1 MADIS
6 KPILVIGGGI
16 SGVTTAVE
24 AAEAG
29 AKVVLV
35 ESNPYLGGRV
45 AQLHQYFPKLCP
57 PTCGLEINFKRIKF
71 NPDITFYTD
80 AKVTSVSG
88 SKGNFDVTI
97 TLNPRYVNDKC
108 TACGECEKVCS
119 TEVPNSFNYGLDKVK
134 AISLPHEMAYPNRY
148 WFDAKNASLDELK
161 KCVSACK
168 YNAINPDAQAETITV
183 NAGAIVVATGWKP
196 YDMANL
202 DLLGAGQIP
211 NVISN
216 VQMERMAAEN
226 GPTKG
231 KIVRPSDQKELESI
245 AFVQCAGSRDE
256 NHMKQCS
263 SICCLASL
271 KQMTYVR
278 AQYPEIP
285 IYMFYIDVRAN
296 GRYEDFYQKVAAN
309 DPNITLVKGKVAG
322 IKQDGPDLLLE
333 AEDTLTGKKSS
344 QKVNMAVLATGM
356 QPAKNGL
363 SIPGLDYDDMDF
375 VISDPDTTGIIG
387 VGCAK
392 SPVEVVQCMRDAT
405 GAALKAI
412 QSCK

>member
-1 MADIS
+1 
-6 KPILVIGGGI
+6 
-16 SGVTTAVE
+16 
-24 AAEAG
+24 
-29 AKVVLV
+29 
-35 ESNPYLGGRV
+35 
-45 AQLHQYFPKLCP
+45 
-57 PTCGLEINFKRIKF
+57 
-71 NPDITFYTD
+71 
-80 AKVTSVSG
+80 
-88 SKGNFDVTI
+88 
-97 TLNPRYVNDKC
+97 
-108 TACGECEKVCS
+108 
-119 TEVPNSFNYGLDKVK
+119 
-134 AISLPHEMAYPNRY
+134 MAYPNRY